1 MGKILKTKNKCLE
14 LYLSPF
20 SDSFPLNMFTNITV
34 KPFLKVDLHQQDHQ
48 PVNKD
53 LHHQDLHQQ
62 DHQPVNKDLHHQDLQ
77 PVKCHKDLHQ
87 LKLYLKLKPK
97 EQEDQT
103 LWLSKNQSK
112 KLRELDL
119 NLLNKNPSQKQA
131 KKQEDEKFNCLLLL
145 PIISNRCIKI
155 SIKFIRSN
163 LNKN

>member
-34 KPFLKVDLHQQDHQ
+34 KPFLKVDLHQPEHHKVDLHQ
-48 PVNKD
+48 PEHHKVD
-53 LHHQDLHQQ
+53 LHHK
-62 DHQPVNKDLHHQDLQ
+62 DH
-77 PVKCHKDLHQ
+77 HQ

-97 EQEDQT
+97 EQENQT

-163 LNKN
+163 L

>member
-1 MGKILKTKNKCLE
+1 MGEILKTKNTCLE

-20 SDSFPLNMFTNITV
+20 SDSFPLNMFTNSTV
-34 KPFLKVDLHQQDHQ
+34 KPFLKV
-48 PVNKD
+48 
-53 LHHQDLHQQ
+53 DLHQQ

-97 EQEDQT
+97 EQENQT

-155 SIKFIRSN
+155 SIK
-163 LNKN
+163 

>member
-53 LHHQDLHQQ
+53 LHHQDLHHQ
-62 DHQPVNKDLHHQDLQ
+62 DHQ

-97 EQEDQT
+97 EQENQT